1 MSEKEKKVEKEVK
14 GVADNVSEVVE
25 KVEEEAT
32 EKKQS
37 AEDKV
42 NEVSEKLA
50 PKNVKTQSKMTMLIV
65 SIFLGGLGIHRYIMG
80 YSNWW
85 LMPITFGGCGIWSLL
100 DIIKIA
106 TGKMTMADGTP
117 LETK

>member
-1 MSEKEKKVEKEVK
+1 MSEKEKKVEKEVQE
-14 GVADNVSEVVE
+14 VAENVSEVVE
-25 KVEEEAT
+25 KVEQEAT
-32 EKKQS
+32 ETKHS

-50 PKNVKTQSKMTMLIV
+50 PKNVKPQSKITMIFV
-65 SIFLGGLGIHRYIMG
+65 CWFLGFFGVHRYMMG

-85 LMPITFGGCGIWSLL
+85 LMPITLGGCFIWILL
-100 DIIKIA
+100 DFIKII

-117 LETK
+117 LE